1 MGLFPLGCFPSHKRC
16 QELRTL
22 TGLIVKEPVGVRSTR
37 RCLII
42 LEFVRVCLPGTILV
56 NAFRFFRFLR
66 VLTHFMATIM
76 FDFGSFIGG
85 KMAFQLPVIC
95 QIVSTVGKSLPT
107 VGFRKILGKDGLALN
122 RILGIDCLT
131 PTYFDSRLHKKKK
144 VHGFALDLFVFTLQL
159 IDPNRRIFNETNPL
173 HLLLG
178 L

>member
-1 MGLFPLGCFPSHKRC
+1 MF
-16 QELRTL
+16 
-22 TGLIVKEPVGVRSTR
+22 
-37 RCLII
+37 II
-42 LEFVRVCLPGTILV
+42 NIK
-56 NAFRFFRFLR
+56 
-66 VLTHFMATIM
+66 I
-76 FDFGSFIGG
+76 DKKI
-85 KMAFQLPVIC
+85 AFQLPTMC
-95 QIVSTVGKSLPT
+95 QIVSIVGKSLPT